1 MKPTVLLDMTSLA
14 NETMRIKTLEL
25 ARQMAERDAHVLR
38 GCDVLVH
45 EFETTRRWKLDNP
58 VVARVI
64 KVTLEE
70 KDDYIDM
77 RVRVRFTD
85 WVKGEMEGSMYGR
98 SYEVSPKEGAW

>member
-1 MKPTVLLDMTSLA
+1 MKPTVLLDMSSLV
-14 NETMRIKTLEL
+14 NETLRVKTIEL

-38 GCDVLVH
+38 GCDVLVR
-45 EFETTRRWKLDNP
+45 EFETTRRWKLDKP

-70 KDDYIDM
+70 NGDYIDM
-77 RVRVRFTD
+77 RVRVLFPG

-98 SYEVSPKEGAW
+98 TYEVNPKEGAW

>member
-1 MKPTVLLDMTSLA
+1 MKPTVLLHMASLS
-14 NETMRIKTLEL
+14 NETMRFKTIEL
-25 ARQMAERDAHVLR
+25 ARQIAERDARVLR

-45 EFETTRRWKLDNP
+45 EFETTRRWKLDKP

-77 RVRVRFTD
+77 RVRVRFTG
-85 WVKGEMEGSMYGR
+85 WVKGETEGSMYGR
-98 SYEVSPKEGAW
+98 SYEVNAKDGAM